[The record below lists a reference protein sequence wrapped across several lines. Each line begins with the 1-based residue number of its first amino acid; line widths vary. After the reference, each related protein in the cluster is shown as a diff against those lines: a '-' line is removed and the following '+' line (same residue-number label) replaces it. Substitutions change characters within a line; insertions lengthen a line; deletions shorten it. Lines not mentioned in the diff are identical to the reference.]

1 MHLVEPWLDV
11 GVGLVGLDLRVD
23 ANQEQV
29 LHGTR
34 LQCLENCD
42 LSLRRTANRH
52 LDVEM
57 ILAIRGRLPLVTSAG
72 LLSLLRQVP
81 GRSNAGERNEV
92 ARKLRKARRFIAEE
106 DDDEECEE
114 EQVEDEVLR
123 VQEIC
128 ISIVV

>member
-11 GVGLVGLDLRVD
+11 GVRLVGLDLRVD

-34 LQCLENCD
+34 LQRLENCD
-42 LSLRRTANRH
+42 LPLRR
-52 LDVEM
+52 
-57 ILAIRGRLPLVTSAG
+57 SADRDQDNKTLSDARARTPRVNSAC

-92 ARKLRKARRFIAEE
+92 ARKLRETSRFIAEE
-106 DDDEECEE
+106 DDHEERKQ

-123 VQEIC
+123 VQEIR